1 MLKNEVFRV
10 LESTFLNFVLK
21 GHKINF
27 SDLENYF
34 VKIKLNNS
42 FTKTVEEQI
51 FLAMTIDIFSVEN
64 YLHAETITNKEV
76 GYSDFQELL

>member
-1 MLKNEVFRV
+1 MLKNEVSRV

-27 SDLENYF
+27 SDLKNYF

-42 FTKTVEEQI
+42 FTKTEEQQI
-51 FLAMTIDIFSVEN
+51 FLAMTIDIFMVEN
-64 YLHAETITNKEV
+64 YLHVETITDRKV
-76 GYSDFQELL
+76 DYSDFQELL